1 MSIKIVVDSAC
12 DLPEELARENGITTI
27 PLYIHAGE
35 KTFRDG
41 IDLTRQEFY
50 QRLPEFQPA
59 PTTAAP
65 GAEVFRQVY
74 ERLASEGA
82 SEILSIHISIKLSS
96 LVESA
101 RQAAAMT
108 TTVPVTVLDSQQ
120 LSMGIGFLAVTAA
133 QAAARGSSMAEIVSR
148 LNEKMGRTHVFA
160 ALDTLEYLK
169 RSGRMSSAASLLGN
183 LLQIKP
189 LLRMYCGS
197 PTTEKVRTRRRAVE
211 RLVAILKSL
220 GPLEEVALLHANAAE
235 RAESLLQETLRL
247 LPGLPIIRSEISP
260 TLGAHIGPGVIG
272 FACVTRPS

>member
-1 MSIKIVVDSAC
+1 MSIKIVVDSAS
-12 DLPEELARENGITTI
+12 DLPEELAMENGITTI

-50 QRLPEFQPA
+50 QHLPEFQPA

-65 GAEVFRQVY
+65 GPEVFRQVY
-74 ERLASEGA
+74 ERLAREGA
-82 SEILSIHISIKLSS
+82 TEILSIHISIKLSS
-96 LVESA
+96 LLESA
-101 RQAAAMT
+101 RQAAAAS
-108 TTVPVTVLDSQQ
+108 TVPVTVVDSQQ

-133 QAAARGSSMAEIVSR
+133 KAAARGSSMAEILSL

-189 LLRMYCGS
+189 MLWMHCGS
-197 PTTEKVRTRRRAVE
+197 PTTEKVRTRRRAIE
-211 RLVAILKSL
+211 RLVAILQSL

-235 RAESLLQETLRL
+235 RAEALLQEARRL
-247 LPGLPIIRSEISP
+247 LPGLSIIRSEISP
-260 TLGAHIGPGVIG
+260 VLGAHIGPGVIG